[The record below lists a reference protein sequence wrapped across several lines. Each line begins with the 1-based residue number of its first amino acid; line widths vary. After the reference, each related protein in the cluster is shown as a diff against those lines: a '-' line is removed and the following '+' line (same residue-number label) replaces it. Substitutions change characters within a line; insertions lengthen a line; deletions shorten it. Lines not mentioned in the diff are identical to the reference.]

1 MKIKT
6 LILAIGALIAAAMT
20 SCNDSRS
27 YAEMLS
33 DENKAVNNFLVDHL
47 VIGYEKRDSTFNF
60 EYGPNAPYYQLDEEA
75 QIFMQVINPGT
86 KGYRAKNDQLI
97 YMRFQRYN
105 MLKYADGEFAEGD
118 GNNIDLSMGNAS
130 FIFRNMQNQ
139 SSYQWG
145 EGVQTPLIYLPL
157 DCEVNLIIKSQ
168 MGRSDEI
175 SNVLPFLY
183 TIRYFKS
190 QI

>member
-6 LILAIGALIAAAMT
+6 LILAIGAMIAAALA
-20 SCNDSRS
+20 SCNDTRS

-33 DENKAVNNFLVDHL
+33 DENKAVNNYLVDHL

-60 EYGPNAPYYQLDEEA
+60 AYGPDAPYYQMDEEA
-75 QIFMQVINPGT
+75 QIFMQVLDPGT
-86 KGYRAKNDQLI
+86 KDNRAKYDQLV
-97 YMRFQRYN
+97 YMRFQRYTL
-105 MLKYADGEFAEGD
+105 LKYADGELPEGD
-118 GNNIDLSMGNAS
+118 GNNINLNSGNAS
-130 FIFRNMQNQ
+130 FRFKNMQNQ

-145 EGVQTPLIYLPL
+145 EGLQYPLLYLPL
-157 DCEVNLIIKSQ
+157 DCEVNLIVKSQ

-175 SNVLPFLY
+175 ANVTPFLY
-183 TIRYFKS
+183 KIRYYKS